1 MNCSTFRTHWVNY
14 TDLSPESADL
24 PRQCLL
30 PEKPV
35 LSIQMLED
43 RYALE
48 NHLLDAVHHGDAEL
62 AMQALQSFRG
72 VTIPGRKGH
81 TKTTTVRFR
90 AVALNALLRKESER
104 AEVHDF
110 YLDTLYNDY
119 LLAAGEIT
127 TEQQEQ
133 ALVVEMLQQYFDRVA
148 RYSTAGYSVVI
159 RNITHYINLHL
170 KEDLTLSTLA
180 ARSNPSRSYLSDRL
194 HREVHSNLTDYV
206 TLTRIQFAANLR
218 RYHHYTITQAAQEV
232 GIPVVP
238 YPPVQAHHRRDAVPL
253 RPVESHRGLRDEP
266 AKKENFAAAL
276 SLLAILC
283 SMVL

>member
-24 PRQCLL
+24 PRQCML

-48 NHLLDAVHHGDAEL
+48 NHLLDA
-62 AMQALQSFRG
+62 
-72 VTIPGRKGH
+72 
-81 TKTTTVRFR
+81 
-90 AVALNALLRKESER
+90 
-104 AEVHDF
+104 
-110 YLDTLYNDY
+110 
-119 LLAAGEIT
+119 GEIT

-133 ALVVEMLQQYFDRVA
+133 ALVVEMLQQYCDRVA

-159 RNITHYINLHL
+159 RNIIHYINLHL
-170 KEDLTLSTLA
+170 KEDLTLSALA

-194 HREVHSNLTDYV
+194 HREVHNNLTDCV
-206 TLTRIQFAANLR
+206 TLTRIQFAANLL

-238 YPPVQAHHRRDAVPL
+238 YPPVQAHHRRDAIPL

-276 SLLAILC
+276 SLLAML
-283 SMVL
+283 

>member
-24 PRQCLL
+24 PRQCML

-48 NHLLDAVHHGDAEL
+48 NHLLDA
-62 AMQALQSFRG
+62 
-72 VTIPGRKGH
+72 
-81 TKTTTVRFR
+81 
-90 AVALNALLRKESER
+90 
-104 AEVHDF
+104 
-110 YLDTLYNDY
+110 
-119 LLAAGEIT
+119 GEIT

-133 ALVVEMLQQYFDRVA
+133 ALVVEMLQQYCDRVA
-148 RYSTAGYSVVI
+148 RYTTAGYSVVI
-159 RNITHYINLHL
+159 RNIIHYINLHL
-170 KEDLTLSTLA
+170 KEDLTLSTLV
-180 ARSNPSRSYLSDRL
+180 ARFNLSRSYLSDRL

-206 TLTRIQFAANLR
+206 TPTRILFAANLL

-238 YPPVQAHHRRDAVPL
+238 YPPVQAHHRRNAIPL

-266 AKKENFAAAL
+266 AKKKDFAAAL
-276 SLLAILC
+276 SLLAML
-283 SMVL
+283 

>member
-24 PRQCLL
+24 PRQCML

-48 NHLLDAVHHGDAEL
+48 NHLLDA
-62 AMQALQSFRG
+62 
-72 VTIPGRKGH
+72 
-81 TKTTTVRFR
+81 
-90 AVALNALLRKESER
+90 
-104 AEVHDF
+104 
-110 YLDTLYNDY
+110 
-119 LLAAGEIT
+119 GEIT

-133 ALVVEMLQQYFDRVA
+133 ALVVEMLQQYCDRVA
-148 RYSTAGYSVVI
+148 RYTTAGYSVVI
-159 RNITHYINLHL
+159 RNIIHYNNLHL
-170 KEDLTLSTLA
+170 KEDLPLSTLA
-180 ARSNPSRSYLSDRL
+180 ARFNLSRSYLSDRL
-194 HREVHSNLTDYV
+194 HREVHNNLTDCV
-206 TLTRIQFAANLR
+206 TLTRIQFAANLL
-218 RYHHYTITQAAQEV
+218 RYHRYTITQAAQEV

-238 YPPVQAHHRRDAVPL
+238 YPPVQAHHRRAAVPL

-266 AKKENFAAAL
+266 AKKKNFAAAL